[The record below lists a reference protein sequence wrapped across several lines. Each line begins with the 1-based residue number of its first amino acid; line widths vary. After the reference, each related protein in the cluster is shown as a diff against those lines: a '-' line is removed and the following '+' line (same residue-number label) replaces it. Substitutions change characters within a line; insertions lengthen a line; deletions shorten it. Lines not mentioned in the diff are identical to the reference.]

1 MDSSGGTVLDKYN
14 EQEQKLEEEVSKY
27 IELNWREVN
36 CQRNVGDTPGGIT
49 STFSN
54 GLCDFLFSVSG
65 STNAYIP
72 ALSYFTI
79 DVELQVSNGAGG
91 WRAPLLNDGVTL
103 SNSVG
108 DCLFNN
114 CFFRMGGQDVSTCQ
128 SFIPQQGAIKSRIDN
143 SGAWL
148 KNIGR
153 ESAWIDSDVSRRL
166 NLISVDGVYHEDGLI
181 DATNYL
187 PLPILTNAGIPHNG
201 NTQFALAVNA
211 AVGGYITTGT
221 VTLSVGNGVWAFNG
235 AQGTQVEVGD
245 YITLPTTNVAAAA
258 PQPVPTA
265 YVIKITSIVSATVVN
280 VSFPPGVIYL
290 AQGAAVGGGAY
301 RKKDSQAGR
310 YNNRIVY
317 QPPIGI
323 FNSYQPLNASDMK
336 LSLNP
341 NPSYKIAAVQSIAAN
356 LVPNTNYIL
365 NVLNVRFFACQAKL
379 AMPMNSVVDMPLNE
393 IQVQNKN
400 LTSVAAGSTNNLD
413 FIVPPSTYA
422 IGVFFQSNSAGSN
435 TLLPPTTFSTP
446 PAYGNFNVADL
457 QSIQVNYG
465 GVSKTSTLYT
475 SAYNGST
482 NWAIQRW
489 IQSIQYASNQN
500 NPGGAEPFNS
510 FIRSPYYFFDFSRD
524 RMDSSSFVS
533 VQAVFNSAQEQNT
546 NMFIVAFYTRLVRSE
561 YANGVLQ
568 QLTAVNA

>member
-36 CQRNVGDTPGGIT
+36 CQRNVGDAPGGIT

-79 DVELQVSNGAGG
+79 DIELQVSNGAGG
-91 WRAPLLNDGVTL
+91 WRAPVLNDGVTL
-103 SNSVG
+103 ANSVG

-153 ESAWIDSDVSRRL
+153 ESAFIDSDVSRRM
-166 NLISVDGVYHEDGLI
+166 NLLSVDGVYHEDGLI
-181 DATNYL
+181 DATNYYSI
-187 PLPILTNAGIPHNG
+187 PFLTAAGVQPTDNA
-201 NTQFALAVNA
+201 TTLALAVTAPTLASGWYNS
-211 AVGGYITTGT
+211 TGT
-221 VTLSVGNGVWAFNG
+221 VTIAAGAGGPSVWAFNNG
-235 AQGTQVEVGD
+235 NGTQVQVGD
-245 YITLPTTNVAAAA
+245 YITLSNA
-258 PQPVPTA
+258 PS
-265 YVIKITSIVSATVVN
+265 YVLKVTSIVSATVVN
-280 VSFPPGVIYL
+280 VSFPPGVVY
-290 AQGAAVGGGAY
+290 ATQAAATLGGVY

-310 YNNRIVY
+310 YINRIVY

-457 QSIQVNYG
+457 QSIQVSYG

-482 NWAIQRW
+482 NYAIQRW
-489 IQSIQYASNQN
+489 IQSIQYASNQS

-561 YANGVLQ
+561 YANGILQ

>member
-36 CQRNVGDTPGGIT
+36 CQRNVGDAPGGIT

-79 DVELQVSNGAGG
+79 DIELQVSTGAPNT
-91 WRAPLLNDGVTL
+91 WRPPLLNDGVTL

-187 PLPILTNAGIPHNG
+187 PIPILNAAGAPAAA
-201 NTQFALAVNA
+201 TSFALVVNA
-211 AVGGYITTGT
+211 AVGGYTTTGT
-221 VTLSVGNGVWAFNG
+221 VTLSVGDGEWIGSRV
-235 AQGTQVEVGD
+235 QVGD
-245 YITLPTTNVAAAA
+245 YVTLPTLGVAAAA
-258 PQPVPTA
+258 NLPNA
-265 YVIKITSIVSATVVN
+265 SSYVVKITSITNATVVT
-280 VSFPPGVIYL
+280 VSFPPGVIYFN
-290 AQGAAVGGGAY
+290 QAAAAGGGVY

-310 YNNRIVY
+310 YINRIVY

-482 NWAIQRW
+482 NYAIQRW
-489 IQSIQYASNQN
+489 IQSIQYASNQS

>member
-1 MDSSGGTVLDKYN
+1 MDSSGGNVLDKYN
-14 EQEQKLEEEVSKY
+14 EQEQKLEEEISKY

-36 CQRNVGDTPGGIT
+36 CQRNVGDSSDT
-49 STFSN
+49 SSNFSN

-79 DVELQVSNGAGG
+79 DIELKVSNGAGG

-103 SNSVG
+103 ANSVG

-187 PLPILTNAGIPHNG
+187 PLPILTAAGIPQTNS
-201 NTQFALAVNA
+201 QYALAVGA
-211 AVGGYITTGT
+211 LVGGYTTTGT
-221 VTLSVGNGVWAFNG
+221 VTISVGDGSWIG
-235 AQGTQVEVGD
+235 SQVQVGD
-245 YITLPTTNVAAAA
+245 YITLPTLGVAALANL
-258 PQPVPTA
+258 PVPTA
-265 YVIKITSIVSATVVN
+265 YVLKVTAITSATVVA
-280 VSFPPGVIYL
+280 VSFPPGVIYY
-290 AQGAAVGGGAY
+290 AQAAAIGGGAY
-301 RKKDSQAGR
+301 RKKDSQSGR
-310 YNNRIVY
+310 YKNRIVY

-341 NPSYKIAAVQSIAAN
+341 NPSYKIAAVQSIRTN
-356 LVPNTNYIL
+356 LIPNTDYSLI
-365 NVLNVRFFACQAKL
+365 VTNVRFFACQAKL

-400 LTSVAAGSTNNLD
+400 LTSVGANSSNNLD

-446 PAYGNFNVADL
+446 LAYGNFNVADL

-475 SAYNGST
+475 S
-482 NWAIQRW
+482 
-489 IQSIQYASNQN
+489 
-500 NPGGAEPFNS
+500 
-510 FIRSPYYFFDFSRD
+510 
-524 RMDSSSFVS
+524 
-533 VQAVFNSAQEQNT
+533 
-546 NMFIVAFYTRLVRSE
+546 
-561 YANGVLQ
+561 
-568 QLTAVNA
+568 

>member
-1 MDSSGGTVLDKYN
+1 
-14 EQEQKLEEEVSKY
+14 
-27 IELNWREVN
+27 
-36 CQRNVGDTPGGIT
+36 
-49 STFSN
+49 
-54 GLCDFLFSVSG
+54 
-65 STNAYIP
+65 
-72 ALSYFTI
+72 
-79 DVELQVSNGAGG
+79 
-91 WRAPLLNDGVTL
+91 
-103 SNSVG
+103 
-108 DCLFNN
+108 
-114 CFFRMGGQDVSTCQ
+114 MGGQDVSTCQ

-148 KNIGR
+148 KYIGR
-153 ESAWIDSDVSRRL
+153 ESAFIDSDVSRRM
-166 NLISVDGVYHEDGLI
+166 NLLSVDGVYHEDGLI
-181 DATNYL
+181 DATNYYSI
-187 PLPILTNAGIPHNG
+187 PFLTAAGTQPTDNA
-201 NTQFALAVNA
+201 TTLALAVTAPTLGSGWLN
-211 AVGGYITTGT
+211 TTGV
-221 VTLSVGNGVWAFNG
+221 VTIAAGAGGPSVWAIPG
-235 AQGTQVEVGD
+235 ALGTQVQVGD
-245 YITLPTTNVAAAA
+245 YITLSNAPSYVLKVTAITAAA
-258 PQPVPTA
+258 
-265 YVIKITSIVSATVVN
+265 TVA
-280 VSFPPGVIYL
+280 VSFPPGVVYTT
-290 AQGAAVGGGAY
+290 QAAATLGGVY
-301 RKKDSQAGR
+301 RKKDSQSGR
-310 YNNRIVY
+310 YINRIVY

-341 NPSYKIAAVQSIAAN
+341 NPSYKIAAVQSIATN

-379 AMPMNSVVDMPLNE
+379 AMPMNSVVEMPLNE

-400 LTSVAAGSTNNLD
+400 LTSVSAGSTNNID

-482 NWAIQRW
+482 NYAIQRW

-546 NMFIVAFYTRLVRSE
+546 NMFIVSFYTRLISAE
-561 YANGVLQ
+561 YSNGILQ
-568 QLTAVNA
+568 QLVAVNA